1 MQERAVKLGWPRDQ
15 VTVIDEDLGISGAH
29 SENRPGYQKL
39 VSLIALRKVGVIFGI
54 KVSRLARN
62 CLDWYELL
70 EVASTFNTLIA
81 DEDAIFNP
89 ADYNDRLLLGLKG
102 TISEAEL
109 YQIRC
114 RMMRGR
120 MNKAKRGELEIHL
133 PIGFEWHAGQIKKV
147 PDESVRTAIS
157 NVFSLFRQ
165 IGSIRG
171 VLLELRRRQQELP
184 YEKTTP
190 GIDRCISWKKPAYE
204 AVYIMISNPTYAG
217 VYTYGKRKK
226 IIILSIRKRIHKK
239 LGLLISKFLYRTI
252 MMVILPTKNLR
263 ITLRQWKII
272 NTKIA

>member
-1 MQERAVKLGWPRDQ
+1 MYFHYSDKSD
-15 VTVIDEDLGISGAH
+15 H
-29 SENRPGYQKL
+29 
-39 VSLIALRKVGVIFGI
+39 
-54 KVSRLARN
+54 
-62 CLDWYELL
+62 
-70 EVASTFNTLIA
+70 
-81 DEDAIFNP
+81 
-89 ADYNDRLLLGLKG
+89 
-102 TISEAEL
+102 
-109 YQIRC
+109 
-114 RMMRGR
+114 
-120 MNKAKRGELEIHL
+120 
-133 PIGFEWHAGQIKKV
+133 
-147 PDESVRTAIS
+147 
-157 NVFSLFRQ
+157 
-165 IGSIRG
+165 IRG

>member
-102 TISEAEL
+102 T
-109 YQIRC
+109 
-114 RMMRGR
+114 
-120 MNKAKRGELEIHL
+120 N
-133 PIGFEWHAGQIKKV
+133 F
-147 PDESVRTAIS
+147 
-157 NVFSLFRQ
+157 
-165 IGSIRG
+165 
-171 VLLELRRRQQELP
+171 
-184 YEKTTP
+184 
-190 GIDRCISWKKPAYE
+190 
-204 AVYIMISNPTYAG
+204 
-217 VYTYGKRKK
+217 
-226 IIILSIRKRIHKK
+226 
-239 LGLLISKFLYRTI
+239 
-252 MMVILPTKNLR
+252 
-263 ITLRQWKII
+263 
-272 NTKIA
+272 